1 MITVLRLGHRIH
13 RDQRISS
20 HVFLVA
26 RAFGARK
33 GIYSGERDKNL
44 EDSIKKV
51 VKQWGGPF
59 EIRYTGNWKHEIKRF
74 KGLKAHLTVYGIPF
88 QKKISELRKK
98 KDIMLI
104 VGGEKVQPGVYR
116 MADMNLA
123 VSSQPHSEV
132 AALALFLHEYSR
144 GRKLNR
150 SFSGARLRVVPQE
163 RGKKVKRN
171 LALRI

>member
-59 EIRYTGNWKHEIKRF
+59 EIRYTGNWKHEIMKF

-88 QKKISELRKK
+88 QKKIPELRKK
-98 KDIMLI
+98 KNIMLI
-104 VGGEKVQPGVYR
+104 VGGEKVQPLVYN
-116 MADMNLA
+116 MVDYNI
-123 VSSQPHSEV
+123 SITSQPHSEV
-132 AALALFLHEYSR
+132 SSLCLFLDYYFKGKKLGKKFKKSR
-144 GRKLNR
+144 LK
-150 SFSGARLRVVPQE
+150 VIPQE

-171 LALRI
+171 LALRT